1 MRRGIKIFSKM
12 AHHTTNCYMT
22 KIETWSLIPSSY
34 TIFKNFY
41 YQDMEILMKKNLVHK
56 DLFLK
61 NSVTEF

>member
-1 MRRGIKIFSKM
+1 M